1 MRVWRIARLAYP
13 PLDGEGARLNGARW
27 NSPGT
32 AVVYTAGSLA
42 LAIVE
47 LLVHTDPD
55 LIPDDL
61 TAFEIEVP
69 SGVSLQIL
77 QANELPVGWDDPD
90 DLAAARSAG
99 DDWLRAARSCVL
111 AVPSVI
117 VPEETNYLINPAHPD
132 ASAISVLSSRPFSF
146 DPRLIR

>member
-13 PLDGEGARLNGARW
+13 PLDGEGARRNGARW

-55 LIPDDL
+55 LIPEDL

-69 SGVSLQIL
+69 SGVSLRIVP
-77 QANELPVGWDDPD
+77 ANELPAGWDDPD
-90 DLAAARSAG
+90 DLAAARMAG

-111 AVPSVI
+111 GVPSVI

-132 ASAISVLSSRPFSF
+132 ASSISILSSRPFSF
-146 DPRLIR
+146 DPRLIT